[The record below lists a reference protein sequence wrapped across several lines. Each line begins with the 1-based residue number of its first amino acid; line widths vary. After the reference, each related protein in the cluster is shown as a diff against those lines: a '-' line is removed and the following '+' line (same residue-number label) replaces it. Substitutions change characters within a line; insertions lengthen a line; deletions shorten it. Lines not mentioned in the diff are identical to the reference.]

1 MVKDILREIK
11 GRKLQ
16 FLAIL
21 LITTLGV
28 GFFVGI
34 SVTGYDMRLTAD
46 AYMEAANVLDL
57 QIMNTFGIDEE
68 MQAELD
74 ELLDSEGTPTF
85 SANVYASSNKF
96 DGVINLFDL
105 NNQTVNDLT
114 LEEGKLPTDDNEVLI
129 DSMLS
134 NVYGLKI
141 NDELHIKDNDV
152 FETTSLKIVGIGK
165 SSLYLNKSRG
175 YTNLGSGEVSGFA
188 YGKNLET
195 KIDIIPSL
203 RYDFD
208 QDVDVAAQ
216 RRLIEK
222 HQEQLLANRFA
233 RLIQPELDKLSEA
246 QAELDEAKADF
257 NLEITKQ
264 ENQISQAEKEL
275 DNARLQLEAG
285 IDQLTFGIPTS
296 GSLDERLDVVKRGFE
311 AVRAMSEKSIE
322 DLRARIET
330 VESDVVKAELERQ
343 LDEQLSE
350 LALMVEE
357 FESGYRQIE
366 AGVVEY
372 NQGVSELEQAKVL
385 LSEAKVT
392 TKKEFEAAQLK
403 IDEGYKAIEN
413 SEHGDLYIL
422 ERKDAIIGYT
432 DFYNDS
438 ERVEAIGKIFP
449 LIFFGVAILITL
461 STITQMVDESRN
473 QLGVYK
479 ALGYTSF
486 EAAMKYVGFA
496 FIAWFIGISLG
507 ILLGF
512 YVIPNL
518 IYNAYRIMYETPD
531 LISTV
536 VFSYLWIPLL
546 ISFLASVGVAFFKA
560 IKVSSENA
568 ASLLRPPLPKT
579 GQRIMLERWPWL
591 WSKFSFL
598 YKVSFRNLF
607 RNKTRF
613 LMTVIGIA
621 GCSGLLITG
630 FGIQHS
636 INSILDIQFEEIFL
650 YDGMITYTSND
661 NLDSSLYADFIDI
674 QSDNI
679 KIKQTD
685 ATMFVVEDIEAMDN
699 FFAFNNVNS
708 KEEIV
713 IDSEFVAITEKVAE
727 VNDLKVGDA
736 VNFTYNN
743 KNYSV
748 TISAV
753 IKNYAG
759 HYLIMSADAYENAT
773 LLTMQNNVRLINE
786 PINPDIATEIL
797 ADDNVLNVTLASNI
811 ESSFKE
817 QMGNFDIIILVVVGA
832 AFLLE
837 LIVLTNLIS
846 MNISERKKELATLK
860 VLGFYP
866 KELSAYI
873 LRENIM
879 MTLLALIVGV
889 GFGVVLHK
897 FVIITAE
904 IDMVMFN
911 RSLNTSSIIISLI
924 LTLVISLIVN
934 YVMSKKSDKVDMNE
948 ALKTFDA

>member
-1 MVKDILREIK
+1 
-11 GRKLQ
+11 
-16 FLAIL
+16 
-21 LITTLGV
+21 
-28 GFFVGI
+28 
-34 SVTGYDMRLTAD
+34 
-46 AYMEAANVLDL
+46 
-57 QIMNTFGIDEE
+57 
-68 MQAELD
+68 
-74 ELLDSEGTPTF
+74 
-85 SANVYASSNKF
+85 
-96 DGVINLFDL
+96 
-105 NNQTVNDLT
+105 
-114 LEEGKLPTDDNEVLI
+114 
-129 DSMLS
+129 
-134 NVYGLKI
+134 
-141 NDELHIKDNDV
+141 
-152 FETTSLKIVGIGK
+152 
-165 SSLYLNKSRG
+165 
-175 YTNLGSGEVSGFA
+175 
-188 YGKNLET
+188 
-195 KIDIIPSL
+195 
-203 RYDFD
+203 
-208 QDVDVAAQ
+208 
-216 RRLIEK
+216 
-222 HQEQLLANRFA
+222 
-233 RLIQPELDKLSEA
+233 
-246 QAELDEAKADF
+246 
-257 NLEITKQ
+257 
-264 ENQISQAEKEL
+264 
-275 DNARLQLEAG
+275 
-285 IDQLTFGIPTS
+285 
-296 GSLDERLDVVKRGFE
+296 
-311 AVRAMSEKSIE
+311 
-322 DLRARIET
+322 
-330 VESDVVKAELERQ
+330 
-343 LDEQLSE
+343 
-350 LALMVEE
+350 
-357 FESGYRQIE
+357 
-366 AGVVEY
+366 
-372 NQGVSELEQAKVL
+372 
-385 LSEAKVT
+385 
-392 TKKEFEAAQLK
+392 
-403 IDEGYKAIEN
+403 
-413 SEHGDLYIL
+413 
-422 ERKDAIIGYT
+422 
-432 DFYNDS
+432 
-438 ERVEAIGKIFP
+438 
-449 LIFFGVAILITL
+449 
-461 STITQMVDESRN
+461 
-473 QLGVYK
+473 
-479 ALGYTSF
+479 
-486 EAAMKYVGFA
+486 
-496 FIAWFIGISLG
+496 
-507 ILLGF
+507 
-512 YVIPNL
+512 
-518 IYNAYRIMYETPD
+518 
-531 LISTV
+531 
-536 VFSYLWIPLL
+536 
-546 ISFLASVGVAFFKA
+546 
-560 IKVSSENA
+560 
-568 ASLLRPPLPKT
+568 
-579 GQRIMLERWPWL
+579 
-591 WSKFSFL
+591 
-598 YKVSFRNLF
+598 
-607 RNKTRF
+607 
-613 LMTVIGIA
+613 MTVIGIA